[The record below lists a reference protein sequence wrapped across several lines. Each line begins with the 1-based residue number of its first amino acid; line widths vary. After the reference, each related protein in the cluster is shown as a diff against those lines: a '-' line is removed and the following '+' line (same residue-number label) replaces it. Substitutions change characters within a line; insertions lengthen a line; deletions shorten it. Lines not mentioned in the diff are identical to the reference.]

1 MREELSS
8 RTSVARK
15 VYKCHATARILDI
28 AFYDDFTQEEMD
40 QVKKAVE
47 EDGDILPGTTYL
59 RVVYKDEGVIRT
71 YRARPE
77 MDAIAQRHDMWEVF

>member
-1 MREELSS
+1 MRQELSV

-15 VYKCHATARILDI
+15 VYECHATAHILDI
-28 AFYDDFTQEEMD
+28 AFYDDFTQEELD
-40 QVKKAVE
+40 QVDKSVE
-47 EDGDILPGTTYL
+47 EDGKILPGTSYL
-59 RVVYKDEGVIRT
+59 RVVYKEDGEIRT